1 MTGKFLRLAVA
12 VCAFTLSASTFA
24 LAQVGRIEGD
34 VKKAGTEEPVVG
46 ATIEIVRT
54 DIKGNYKVTSD
65 KKGHFIHAGVPYV
78 GTYTLLVSADGYA
91 PTYLAGIRPTGELM
105 KIELSEGDGRKLT
118 IDEVKALTAGGGAR
132 PGATPASTK
141 QQTEDA
147 KKQQEE
153 IEKIKASNEK
163 IKADFESMKKAFEEG
178 LALNNQKDYS
188 AAITKFKEAQGF
200 DPDQH
205 VIPANLALALYNRGA
220 TQLNAG
226 QRDAAKQ
233 DFTDAAAAAGQA
245 IQILDPKLSDP
256 AQAVQL
262 KKSKVS
268 YLKIK
273 ADAQSVLAQRF
284 GDTAA
289 AESAVKD
296 YNAAAEL
303 SEVSEEKKSFSLKA
317 AKSLYEAGMIEQSID
332 AYSKFLTSD
341 PDNIE
346 ALYNLGLAY
355 ASVAKFQESAN
366 TLQRFVDK
374 APENDPRVPETKTVI
389 KDLIVGNN
397 LEPPK
402 SDDKSRGRQPA
413 RRRP

>member
-1 MTGKFLRLAVA
+1 MTGKFLRLAIA
-12 VCAFTLSASTFA
+12 VCALTLSASTFA

-34 VKKAGTEEPVVG
+34 VKKAGTEEPIIG

-54 DIKGNYKVTSD
+54 DIRGNYKVTSD

-118 IDEVKALTAGGGAR
+118 IDDVKALAGGAR

-141 QQTEDA
+141 QQAEDA

-163 IKADFESMKKAFEEG
+163 IKADFENMKKSFEEG

-188 AAITKFKEAQGF
+188 GAITKFKEAQGF

-233 DFTDAAAAAGQA
+233 DFNDAAAAAGQA
-245 IQILDPKLSDP
+245 IQILEPKLSDP

-296 YNAAAEL
+296 YNLAAEL
-303 SEVSEEKKSFSLKA
+303 SDVAEEKKQFSLKA
-317 AKSLYEAGMIEQSID
+317 AKSLYEAGMIEQAIE
-332 AYSKFLTSD
+332 AYSQFLTKD
-341 PDNIE
+341 QDNIE

-374 APENDPRVPETKTVI
+374 APENDPRVPETKAVI

>member
-1 MTGKFLRLAVA
+1 MTGKFLRLAIA
-12 VCAFTLSASTFA
+12 VCALTLSAYTFA

-34 VKKAGTEEPVVG
+34 VKKAGTEEPIIG

-54 DIKGNYKVTSD
+54 DIRGNYKVTSD

-118 IDEVKALTAGGGAR
+118 IDDVKALAGGAR
-132 PGATPASTK
+132 PGAAPASTK
-141 QQTEDA
+141 QQAEDA

-163 IKADFESMKKAFEEG
+163 IKADFENMKKSFEEG

-188 AAITKFKEAQGF
+188 GAITKFKEAQGF

-245 IQILDPKLSDP
+245 IQILEPKLSDP

-296 YNAAAEL
+296 YNLAAEL
-303 SEVSEEKKSFSLKA
+303 SDVAEEKKQFSLKA
-317 AKSLYEAGMIEQSID
+317 AKSLYEAGMIEQAIE
-332 AYSKFLTSD
+332 AYSQFLTKD
-341 PDNIE
+341 QDNIE

-374 APENDPRVPETKTVI
+374 APENDPRVAETKAVI

>member
-12 VCAFTLSASTFA
+12 VCVLTLSTSTFA
-24 LAQVGRIEGD
+24 SAQVGRIEGD
-34 VKKAGTEEPVVG
+34 VKKAGTEEPIVG

-118 IDEVKALTAGGGAR
+118 IDEVKALTGGGAR
-132 PGATPASTK
+132 PGATAASTK
-141 QQTEDA
+141 QQAEDA

-163 IKADFESMKKAFEEG
+163 IKADFENMKKSFEEG

-245 IQILDPKLSDP
+245 IQILDPKLNDP

-303 SEVSEEKKSFSLKA
+303 SEVPEEKKSFSLKA
-317 AKSLYEAGMIEQSID
+317 AKSLYEAGMIEQAID
-332 AYSKFLTSD
+332 AYSQFLARD

-374 APENDPRVPETKTVI
+374 APENDPRVSETKAVI

-402 SDDKSRGRQPA
+402 SDDKNRGRQQPA